1 MELRHLRY
9 FLAAAQSQSFT
20 RASESLHITQ
30 PTLSHQIKQIED
42 ELGIQLFDRVGRV
55 VKLTTA
61 GELFQVYAK
70 RALLEVDAGLDALNE
85 LENLKHGRVT
95 FGVLSSF
102 GTFHLPPI
110 LADFNQLYPGI
121 KITVLRL
128 RSGEIEERLL
138 DGELHF
144 GVAYAPSSTEQINVE
159 PLFTVPLALVV
170 GDRHPLVGSAGIALN
185 ELNEHELIMLSDE
198 YNSRKMMDAILL
210 ANGITPRIV
219 MEMNAIEPILA
230 TVRNSSLAT
239 ILSAN
244 LVDEM
249 PGLHQVP
256 LTPTVAHTVG
266 LFTRR
271 NSHLS
276 AAARALVDTIRQR
289 F

>member
-42 ELGIQLFDRVGRV
+42 ELGIQLFDRIGRV
-55 VKLTTA
+55 VKLTNA
-61 GELFQVYAK
+61 GELFQTYAK
-70 RALLEVDAGLDALNE
+70 RALQEVDAGMDALNE

-95 FGVLSSF
+95 IGVLSSF
-102 GTFHLPPI
+102 GTFQLPPI
-110 LADFNQLYPGI
+110 LADFNKAYPGI

-128 RSGEIEERLL
+128 RSGEIEAGLL
-138 DGELHF
+138 NGEINF
-144 GVAYAPSSTEQINVE
+144 GVAYAPSGTDQVNVE
-159 PLFTVPLALVV
+159 PLFSVPVAMVV
-170 GDRHPLVGSAGIALN
+170 GDRHPLVGSAGIALS
-185 ELNEHELIMLSDE
+185 ELTEHELIMLSNE
-198 YNSRKMMDAILL
+198 YNSRKMMDGILL
-210 ANGITPRIV
+210 ANGIVPRIV

-230 TVRNSSLAT
+230 TVRNSTLAT

-249 PGLHQVP
+249 PGLHPIP
-256 LTPTVAHTVG
+256 LTPTVTHSVG

-276 AAARALVDTIRQR
+276 AAARALVQTIRQG

>member
-42 ELGIQLFDRVGRV
+42 ELGMQLFDRVGRV

-61 GELFQVYAK
+61 GELFQTYAK
-70 RALLEVDAGLDALNE
+70 RALQEVDAGMDALNE
-85 LENLKHGRVT
+85 LENLKQGRVT
-95 FGVLSSF
+95 LGVLSSF

-110 LADFNQLYPGI
+110 LADFNTTYPGI

-128 RSGEIEERLL
+128 RSGEIEARLL

-144 GVAYAPSSTEQINVE
+144 GVAYAPSNTDQVNVE
-159 PLFTVPLALVV
+159 SLFTDPVALVV
-170 GDRHPLVGSAGIALN
+170 GDRHPLAGCPGIALDA
-185 ELNEHELIMLSDE
+185 LKEHELIMLSSE
-198 YNSRKMMDAILL
+198 YNSRKMVDAILF

-230 TVRNSSLAT
+230 TVRNSALAT

-244 LVDEM
+244 LVDGM
-249 PGLHQVP
+249 PGLHQIP
-256 LTPTVAHTVG
+256 LTPTVTHTIG
-266 LFTRR
+266 IFTRR

>member
-61 GELFQVYAK
+61 GELFQTYAK
-70 RALLEVDAGLDALNE
+70 RALQEVDAGMDALNE

-95 FGVLSSF
+95 LGVLSSF

-110 LADFNQLYPGI
+110 LADFNTSYPGI

-128 RSGEIEERLL
+128 RTGEIEARLL

-144 GVAYAPSSTEQINVE
+144 GVAYAPASTDQINVE
-159 PLFTVPLALVV
+159 PLFTDPVALVV
-170 GDRHPLVGSAGIALN
+170 GDRHPLVGCAGIALSA
-185 ELNEHELIMLSDE
+185 LSEHELIMLSNE
-198 YNSRKMMDAILL
+198 YNSRKMVDAILL

-230 TVRNSSLAT
+230 TVRNSALAT

-249 PGLHQVP
+249 SGLHQIP
-256 LTPTVAHTVG
+256 LTPTVTHTVG
-266 LFTRR
+266 IFTRR

-276 AAARALVDTIRQR
+276 AAACALVETIRQR